1 MNTMNTMK
9 FPTLTIGCDRKN
21 DPHHVKNHHIKG
33 LIKGLNVRIKCI
45 RSYNDRIGSISG
57 RQLIEQL
64 NNIMKAKTR
73 IEELQKN
80 DPSMKK
86 SKSKKL
92 SEPLNKLNKLHGS
105 FADEAIKRSG
115 KSTNVRPEQP
125 LYARYK
131 DTPTNSYWNTTN
143 IRKALLLVND
153 PRLLL
158 NGANLLL
165 NGANLLFN
173 EARSIS
179 HEAKSISHE
188 AMLSSHAA
196 LSDDDLLS
204 RQNGLSIR
212 RKQFRERSNELTE
225 YWGSLNEKMFERS
238 CNSTS
243 TIPEKP
249 LDRRDKNIYTDKAG
263 LALDEAKLLLDEAK
277 LRVLTS

>member
-1 MNTMNTMK
+1 MK
-9 FPTLTIGCDRKN
+9 FPPLTSGCDRKN
-21 DPHHVKNHHIKG
+21 DPHHVRNHHIKG

-45 RSYNDRIGSISG
+45 RSYNDRIGSIPG

-64 NNIMKAKTR
+64 QNIMKAKTR

-125 LYARYK
+125 LYERYK

-165 NGANLLFN
+165 NGANLLLN
-173 EARSIS
+173 
-179 HEAKSISHE
+179 EAKSISHE
-188 AMLSSHAA
+188 AMLISYAA

-212 RKQFRERSNELTE
+212 RKQFSERSNELTE
-225 YWGSLNEKMFERS
+225 YWGSLNEKVFERS
-238 CNSTS
+238 CNSTN

-249 LDRRDKNIYTDKAG
+249 LDRRDKNTYTDKAG
-263 LALDEAKLLLDEAK
+263 LALDVAKLLLDEAK
-277 LRVLTS
+277 LRVPTS

>member
-1 MNTMNTMK
+1 MNTINTMK

-21 DPHHVKNHHIKG
+21 DPHHVRNHHIKG

-45 RSYNDRIGSISG
+45 RSYNYRIGSISG

-165 NGANLLFN
+165 NGANLLLN
-173 EARSIS
+173 
-179 HEAKSISHE
+179 EAKSISHE
-188 AMLSSHAA
+188 AMLISYAA

-212 RKQFRERSNELTE
+212 RKQFSERSNELTE
-225 YWGSLNEKMFERS
+225 YWGSLNEKVFER
-238 CNSTS
+238 
-243 TIPEKP
+243 K
-249 LDRRDKNIYTDKAG
+249 
-263 LALDEAKLLLDEAK
+263 KL
-277 LRVLTS
+277 